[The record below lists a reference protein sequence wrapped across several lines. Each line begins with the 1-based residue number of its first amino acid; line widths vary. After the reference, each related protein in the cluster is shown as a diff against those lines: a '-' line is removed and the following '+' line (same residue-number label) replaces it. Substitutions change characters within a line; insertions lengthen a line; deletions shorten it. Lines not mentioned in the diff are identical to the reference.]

1 MMMRCRGIF
10 VLDEDFIYEG
20 LAEKVRVAIR
30 QRWLQEQLQV
40 LFKVRLLQE
49 LPTLSMEDATKASEA
64 LSM

>member
-1 MMMRCRGIF
+1 MMMRCRGIL

-20 LAEKVRVAIR
+20 LAQKVWVAIR
-30 QRWLQEQLQV
+30 QRWLQEQFQV

-49 LPTLSMEDATKASEA
+49 LPTLPMEDAKKASEA

>member
-1 MMMRCRGIF
+1 MMMRCRGIL

-20 LAEKVRVAIR
+20 LAEKVWVAIQ

-49 LPTLSMEDATKASEA
+49 LPTLFMEDAKKASKA

>member
-1 MMMRCRGIF
+1 MMMRCRGIL

-20 LAEKVRVAIR
+20 LAEKVRVTIR

-49 LPTLSMEDATKASEA
+49 LLTLSMENATKASEA